1 MPPVVEISLGM
12 SRQAKVCRPAPQSVP
27 FYLHPFSRKVIMSS
41 ALLSTESSVNE
52 QAIVSTSDRN
62 RVCQLRDRDSNSDSL
77 NEALG
82 NVQRKIAPLWPLQD
96 FVAVNPFVGLTQQKF
111 LNVSER
117 IESVSSG
124 RMLPELSP
132 FFEKI
137 RSGQIQPEDLDQG
150 LKQCHEE
157 YPAWYSGYSV
167 ERMLSICPLEEDEMG
182 ESKFQRRYYTVAEC
196 VDGHSGVH
204 WNDRITDE
212 VSKYCSSHFDDGQAI
227 WTSPWKGLPCYT
239 AWRKAAVYDRRM
251 EKLGIKNFRQWVSGL
266 PDSPSA
272 AILHLLA
279 IANVP
284 AEHIENWLWCQAL
297 SVSGWA
303 SHVRYRTLQDGS
315 ASEVDND
322 LVGLIA
328 IRLAYDLAIQQAF
341 EGVKL
346 NRLWPITR
354 SMNYADTVVD
364 REPNDPTLVGYWLQV
379 SAEVA
384 YRRQLFAA
392 LSPRSGQ
399 ADRIDDIETAHTKRF
414 QMVFCIDVRSEVIRR
429 QLEAVSDEVETF
441 GFAGFFGVP
450 MAYRS
455 AVSKRAVSQLPVL
468 LSPAFEVQEGL
479 RPFESGEAE
488 TYDTKWK
495 QRRRDTRFYAKLI
508 KTVQSSATSC
518 FSFVEAY
525 GLAYCSHLAMASLGI
540 ASAEKR
546 GRHDGVRRADRPR
559 LGPVLNQGVATSDD
573 DTPDLD
579 RRAAIASSIL
589 RNLGLTSGF
598 GRLIV
603 LCGHS
608 CQTVNNPYRAG
619 LDCGACG
626 GHSGEPNARV
636 AADLL
641 NDMRVRQCLAND
653 GIPIPVDTRFV
664 AAIHNTT
671 TDEIEFF
678 DVAELP
684 DSHRQDL
691 HDLRRLTGLAG
702 QMTRVE
708 RGQRMG
714 NLSGD
719 QVATRARFWSEV
731 RPEWGLAGNA
741 AFIVAP
747 RSRTL
752 GLNIGGRAFM
762 HSYDYRRDADG
773 KVLEL
778 IMTAPMIVASWIN
791 LQYYASSVDNRFFGS
806 GDKVLHNVVG
816 QFGVLEG
823 NAGDLRPG
831 LPWQS
836 VHDGTRLQHE
846 PLRLSVVIEAP
857 RESIL
862 EVIRKHA
869 GVRDL
874 VDGSWILLTAI
885 DNCQRFRY
893 AAGGSWEAF

>member
-1 MPPVVEISLGM
+1 
-12 SRQAKVCRPAPQSVP
+12 
-27 FYLHPFSRKVIMSS
+27 MSS
-41 ALLSTESSVNE
+41 TLRGNESSVAD
-52 QAIVSTSDRN
+52 QAIVSASDRN
-62 RVCQLRDRDSNSDSL
+62 RMRQLRNHESNSDSL
-77 NEALG
+77 NDALG
-82 NVQRKIAPLWPLQD
+82 NVQRKIVPLWPLKD
-96 FVAVNPFVGLTQQKF
+96 FVAVNPFVGLTEQKF

-117 IESVSSG
+117 IESVCSG
-124 RMLPELSP
+124 RMLSELSP

-182 ESKFQRRYYTVAEC
+182 DSQSQRRYYTVAESA
-196 VDGHSGVH
+196 DGRSGVN

-227 WTSPWKGLPCYT
+227 WTSPWKGLSFYT
-239 AWRKAAVYDRRM
+239 AWRKAAVHDRRM
-251 EKLGIKNFRQWVSGL
+251 EKLGVKNFRQWVSGL
-266 PDSPSA
+266 PESPSA

-279 IANVP
+279 IAEVP
-284 AEHIENWLWCQAL
+284 AEHVENWLWCQAL

-328 IRLAYDLAIQQAF
+328 IRLAYDLAISHVF
-341 EGVKL
+341 EGLKL
-346 NRLWPITR
+346 NRLWPIGR
-354 SMNYADTVVD
+354 SGNGADTAVAG
-364 REPNDPTLVGYWLQV
+364 EPNDSKLVGYWLQV

-392 LSPRSGQ
+392 LSHRSSQ
-399 ADRIDDIETAHTKRF
+399 ADRIEDLETARSKRF

-429 QLEAVSDEVETF
+429 QLEAASDEIETF

-455 AVSKRAVSQLPVL
+455 AVAERSVSQLPVL
-468 LSPAFEVQEGL
+468 LSPAFEVREGL
-479 RPFESGEAE
+479 RPSASGEVA

-495 QRRRDTRFYAKLI
+495 QRRRDNRFYAKLI
-508 KTVQSSATSC
+508 KAVQSSATSC

-525 GLAYCSHLAMASLGI
+525 GLVYCSHLAMASLGI
-540 ASAEKR
+540 PSAQKP
-546 GRHDGVRRADRPR
+546 GRFDGVRRADRPR
-559 LGPVLNQGVATSDD
+559 LGPVLDQGVATSDGG
-573 DTPDLD
+573 TLDLD
-579 RRAAIASSIL
+579 RRTEIASSIL

-603 LCGHS
+603 LCGHA

-641 NDMRVRQCLAND
+641 NDLRVRQCLANE
-653 GIPIPVDTRFV
+653 GIPIPVDTRFI

-678 DVAELP
+678 DVAEMP

-691 HDLRRLTGLAG
+691 HDLRRMAGQAG

-714 NLSGD
+714 GLSGD
-719 QVATRARFWSEV
+719 HVATRSRFWSEV

-752 GLNIGGRAFM
+752 GLNMGGRAFM

-816 QFGVLEG
+816 RFGVLEG

-836 VHDGTRLQHE
+836 VHDGTQLQHE

-862 EVIRKHA
+862 EVIEKHA

-874 VDGSWILLTAI
+874 VEGGWILLTAI
-885 DNCQRFRY
+885 DNSQAYRY
-893 AAGGSWEAF
+893 AAGGSWEEFATS